1 MIRFALILL
10 MSLGVNSQ
18 AVATAKWNNSV
29 IDQPENPLR
38 KDGKQFEF
46 VTPPDVMLKFRKT
59 PIKPSRIAVIH

>member
-1 MIRFALILL
+1 MIRFTLILV
-10 MSLGVNSQ
+10 MSLVLSSQ
-18 AVATAKWNNSV
+18 AIATAKWNNSV

>member
-1 MIRFALILL
+1 MIRFTLILV
-10 MSLGVNSQ
+10 MSLVLSSQ
-18 AVATAKWNNSV
+18 AIATAKWNNSV
-29 IDQPENPLR
+29 TDQPENPLR